1 VPLYKSITLTDF
13 VYNDHEA
20 ERDALLKTINGVA
33 EVYFCGHDHYYDHC
47 LIADT
52 SPPAG
57 STGIDAL
64 HQILVGTAGAD
75 LDWDKS
81 MPSDSHY
88 VCPLGGPCFHE
99 STEMGYTLV
108 TINGNK
114 VDISL
119 RSFNVQKAEHW
130 WQVDQIV
137 GFDKEVNKWSYS
149 TGR

>member
-1 VPLYKSITLTDF
+1 
-13 VYNDHEA
+13 
-20 ERDALLKTINGVA
+20 
-33 EVYFCGHDHYYDHC
+33 
-47 LIADT
+47 
-52 SPPAG
+52 
-57 STGIDAL
+57 
-64 HQILVGTAGAD
+64 VGTAGAD